1 VVEDVESVCVVTVA
15 LVTELLDVVVEET
28 NTPMQT
34 YWSEV
39 APSDPALPSPKV
51 SMPFFQT
58 QLWAKP
64 TKGPNVVPPRP
75 NAALAAPKHSVESA
89 MSVRPA
95 EAQLRPASSRV

>member
-1 VVEDVESVCVVTVA
+1 MVA
-15 LVTELLDVVVEET
+15 LVTELLLAEVVVGT

-39 APSDPALPSPKV
+39 APSEPALPSPKA
-51 SMPFFQT
+51 SKPLFHT

-64 TKGPNVVPPRP
+64 ENGPKVVPTRLS
-75 NAALAAPKHSVESA
+75 ALIAAPKHSVESA